1 MKKIMLIATLIL
13 CGSLHAS
20 DCSQC
25 SECLEVV
32 NRGEQFGPYTDCT
45 VLCNECDGAVAPV
58 EESEKTSNQNYY
70 DQKAAKKR
78 AMNRAAKENK
88 TTVVTESN

>member
-1 MKKIMLIATLIL
+1 MIFITTLIF
-13 CGSLHAS
+13 CGSLHAN

-25 SECLEVV
+25 QEC
-32 NRGEQFGPYTDCT
+32 EQSGTYTDCT